1 MPDSIDKFTT
11 SRSIQCVRR
20 LDLFARWN
28 RSRFLGSG
36 FSVICALGIFLSS
49 FFISGT
55 STPIG
60 ELDQSWQIVLEFAT
74 QQRLQFGS
82 EIIFTYGPLGF
93 LFQPHGFGMFPL
105 LRYIFALTF
114 SGVVAFAALNLALR
128 ISGIAKFLFLFWL
141 LVFPSSM
148 RGWGE
153 LVFVY
158 LIALFVGFLLLD
170 AAYNRSWVKR
180 SLLFYVCALALIKF
194 SFFVPILFLLG
205 ICTIDRTAGSD
216 LEGASELVACSVI
229 SFVFLWLVLGQSLEG
244 FFQYLWASQQIAS
257 GYTEAMSLVPPPRV
271 LKYALSAAVFFLFC
285 VSRNMLPWRGTR
297 HVIAPAIII
306 VLFSFAAWKQ
316 GFVRA
321 SDAHVLHVSLFPA
334 SRAGVPVSPSV
345 QWQHPCVQF
354 GLP

>member
-60 ELDQSWQIVLEFAT
+60 ELDQSWQIVLEFAA

-170 AAYNRSWVKR
+170 AAYNRSW
-180 SLLFYVCALALIKF
+180 S
-194 SFFVPILFLLG
+194 
-205 ICTIDRTAGSD
+205 
-216 LEGASELVACSVI
+216 
-229 SFVFLWLVLGQSLEG
+229 
-244 FFQYLWASQQIAS
+244 
-257 GYTEAMSLVPPPRV
+257 
-271 LKYALSAAVFFLFC
+271 
-285 VSRNMLPWRGTR
+285 
-297 HVIAPAIII
+297 
-306 VLFSFAAWKQ
+306 
-316 GFVRA
+316 
-321 SDAHVLHVSLFPA
+321 
-334 SRAGVPVSPSV
+334 
-345 QWQHPCVQF
+345 
-354 GLP
+354 

>member
-1 MPDSIDKFTT
+1 MPDSIDKSTT
-11 SRSIQCVRR
+11 SRSIQCFRR

-55 STPIG
+55 RTPIG
-60 ELDQSWQIVLEFAT
+60 ELDQSWQIVLEFAA

-148 RGWGE
+148 RG
-153 LVFVY
+153 
-158 LIALFVGFLLLD
+158 VGRAGFRLP
-170 AAYNRSWVKR
+170 RR
-180 SLLFYVCALALIKF
+180 SLCWFPVVGSRIQ
-194 SFFVPILFLLG
+194 PFLG
-205 ICTIDRTAGSD
+205 
-216 LEGASELVACSVI
+216 
-229 SFVFLWLVLGQSLEG
+229 
-244 FFQYLWASQQIAS
+244 
-257 GYTEAMSLVPPPRV
+257 
-271 LKYALSAAVFFLFC
+271 
-285 VSRNMLPWRGTR
+285 
-297 HVIAPAIII
+297 
-306 VLFSFAAWKQ
+306 
-316 GFVRA
+316 
-321 SDAHVLHVSLFPA
+321 
-334 SRAGVPVSPSV
+334 
-345 QWQHPCVQF
+345 
-354 GLP
+354 